1 MTRAVGGMGLTAPN
15 GRGVVDI
22 GVVDIGVV
30 DIGHGNTVT
39 VSLVVAANPP
49 VPWAIGTR

>member
-22 GVVDIGVV
+22 GVVDIG
-30 DIGHGNTVT
+30 HGNTVT
-39 VSLVVAANPP
+39 VSLVVAADPP